1 MNLIIEDA
9 GPCKKLLKFE
19 IPKETIESEFEKKT
33 QEACSAV
40 QLPGFRKGRAPRKLV
55 EKRFGTQIKEDVK
68 QTIISES
75 YEKAL
80 EENKIE
86 PVGNPKFDP
95 DFESLDLEIGKS
107 LSFGVTLEVLPVFE
121 VNQYKGLP
129 LKKKAID
136 VSDEEIDK
144 TLKELALQKAQL
156 TVMDNGSIEEGD
168 IIICDCK
175 VEVEGKTIL
184 EDNDIEIKALD
195 GSKIVNTEIPDLAKK
210 LKGKT
215 TGKSCAVNA
224 TLSDSFS
231 IKEYCGKEASI
242 KLVINEIKRLIP
254 PEIDENFAKTLN
266 AKSLDDLKT
275 NVRKRLEINKNIW
288 VENDLRKQI
297 LDTLLAQ
304 TQFDLP
310 KDFINRHA
318 EERLYKH
325 QLDMVK
331 RGIPFEDVQKQTEA
345 IKNASEESVTKEL
358 KASLILDYIAKK
370 EKIFVTENE
379 VEQRITEI
387 AYSYNTDKKVVRKQL
402 ETHGNL
408 SYLRNEMRED
418 KALTFLVKE
427 AKIEEEAK
435 K

>member
-1 MNLIIEDA
+1 MNLTIEDA

-55 EKRFGTQIKEDVK
+55 EKRFETQIKEDVK

-86 PVGNPKFDP
+86 PVGDPKFDP
-95 DFESLDLEIGKS
+95 DFGNLNIEIGKP
-107 LSFGVTLEVLPVFE
+107 LAFDVTLEVLPIFE
-121 VNQYKGLP
+121 VNEYKGIP

-136 VSDEEIDK
+136 VLDEEIEK

-156 TVMDNGSIEEGD
+156 SVIDSGGIEERD
-168 IIICDCK
+168 VIICDCK
-175 VEVEGKTIL
+175 IDVDSITIF
-184 EDNDIEIKALD
+184 EDNDVEIKVLD
-195 GSKIVNTEIPDLAKK
+195 ESKIANTAIPDLAGK

-215 TGKSCAVNA
+215 TGKSCVIDVI
-224 TLSDSFS
+224 LSNDFT
-231 IKEYCGKEASI
+231 IREYCGKKAKI
-242 KLVINEIKRLIP
+242 NLVVNEIKRLIP

-266 AKSLDDLKT
+266 SKSLDDLKI
-275 NVRKRLEINKNIW
+275 NVRKRLEANKNIW
-288 VENDLRKQI
+288 AENDLRKQI

-310 KDFINRHA
+310 KDFVDRHT

-325 QLDMVK
+325 QLDLVK
-331 RGIPFEDVQKQTEA
+331 RGVPFEEVQKQTEA
-345 IKNASEESVTKEL
+345 IKNASEESVMKEL
-358 KASLILDYIAKK
+358 KASLILDHIAKK

-379 VEQRITEI
+379 VDQRIAEI
-387 AYSYNTDKKVVRKQL
+387 AYSYNTDKKIVRKQL

-418 KALTFLVKE
+418 KALAFLIKE

>member
-1 MNLIIEDA
+1 MNLTIEDA

-33 QEACSAV
+33 LEACSAV
-40 QLPGFRKGRAPRKLV
+40 QLPGFRKGRVPRKLV
-55 EKRFGTQIKEDVK
+55 EKRFETQIKEDVK
-68 QTIISES
+68 QSIISES

-86 PVGNPKFDP
+86 PVGDPKFDP
-95 DFESLDLEIGKS
+95 DFVNLNIEIGKP
-107 LSFGVTLEVLPVFE
+107 LTFDVTLEVLPIFE
-121 VNQYKGLP
+121 VNEYKGLP

-136 VSDEEIDK
+136 VSDEEVEK

-156 TVMDNGSIEEGD
+156 SVIESGGIEEKD

-175 VEVEGKTIL
+175 IEAEGTTIF
-184 EDNDIEIKALD
+184 EDNDIEIKVIN
-195 GSKIVNTEIPDLAKK
+195 GSKIANTEIPDLAEK

-215 TGKSCAVNA
+215 TGKSCTINV
-224 TLSDSFS
+224 TLSDTFGT
-231 IKEYCGKEASI
+231 KEYRGKEAKI
-242 KLVINEIKRLIP
+242 KLVVNEIKRLIP
-254 PEIDENFAKTLN
+254 PEIDEDFAKTLN
-266 AKSLDDLKT
+266 SKSLDDLKT
-275 NVRKRLEINKNIW
+275 NVRKRLEANKNIW
-288 VENDLRKQI
+288 AENDLRKQI

-310 KDFINRHA
+310 KDFVNRHA

-325 QLDMVK
+325 QLDLVK
-331 RGIPFEDVQKQTEA
+331 KGIPFEEVQKQTEA
-345 IKNASEESVTKEL
+345 IKNASEESVMKEL

-379 VEQRITEI
+379 VEQRIAEI

-418 KALTFLVKE
+418 KALTFLLKE
-427 AKIEEEAK
+427 AKIEEAK